1 MNIETVNV
9 QCFSTVAQAV
19 GFMVHKAGFPD
30 SVLTMIPASMVSGSM
45 LVAGRPYP
53 VHLEVD
59 DAVIVNRFRTNGV
72 GYSEYSAVFSGYT
85 VPLPSPTCRAESLTL
100 WRMDPQAQVTQLLR
114 DLRLGDAQAV
124 DALIPIVYGELR
136 KLAAHYL
143 RDERAA
149 LTLQPTA
156 LVNEAYMRLVAQEMP
171 DWEGRSHFF
180 GVAAHLMRQIL
191 VDHARRHRSQK
202 RGGGVAAV
210 TLEEAIA
217 FAPSKSDDIIALDDA
232 LTRLAAEDERKARVI
247 ELRFFG
253 GMTADETARALNISV
268 ATVGREQRLA
278 EAWLHREL
286 TRTA

>member
-1 MNIETVNV
+1 ME
-9 QCFSTVAQAV
+9 
-19 GFMVHKAGFPD
+19 
-30 SVLTMIPASMVSGSM
+30 PAS
-45 LVAGRPYP
+45 
-53 VHLEVD
+53 
-59 DAVIVNRFRTNGV
+59 
-72 GYSEYSAVFSGYT
+72 
-85 VPLPSPTCRAESLTL
+85 
-100 WRMDPQAQVTQLLR
+100 QVTQLLR
-114 DLRLGDAQAV
+114 ELRQGDSQAI

-136 KLAAHYL
+136 RLASHYL

-156 LVNEAYMRLVAQEMP
+156 LVNEAYVRLVSQDMP

-202 RGGGVAAV
+202 RGSGVAAV
-210 TLEEAIA
+210 ALEDAIV
-217 FAPSKSDDIIALDDA
+217 FAPAKSDDVIALDDA
-232 LTRLAAEDERKARVI
+232 LTRLAAQDERKARVI

-253 GMTADETARALNISV
+253 GLTADETARALNISV

-286 TRTA
+286 TRQP